1 MVGDVTTAVNFA
13 RQVERVR
20 FSDDGLAL
28 WNQAYPKLTVE
39 RLGLLGALTARAE
52 AHTVRL
58 ALLYAL
64 LDQSREITE
73 DHLRAALAV
82 WNYCDASVQYL
93 FGNKLGHPIADPI
106 LTALR
111 QAPNGVTRTAIVN
124 LFNRNAR
131 ADKIDAAL
139 EELVRSGLVYSQ
151 QESKSVG
158 APVTTWFATEL
169 NAGPTK

>member
-111 QAPNGVTRTAIVN
+111 QAFASPEGRAAAADVDTLSSTAG
-124 LFNRNAR
+124 AQ
-131 ADKIDAAL
+131 
-139 EELVRSGLVYSQ
+139 VRSMIY
-151 QESKSVG
+151 
-158 APVTTWFATEL
+158 EL
-169 NAGPTK
+169 EDL